1 VHRVSR
7 IAGKGISIRAHLAL
21 VLGVCLVALGCVI
34 GYSAHSAFQREQER
48 AVEQVSSTADFAA
61 AGLASQMSALPTFLQ
76 GIAVE
81 PAVTSFDTVA
91 CDNALVVYKHF
102 NLGMVSLIRPDGT
115 VICSSDPSVAQ
126 RPHLYAGQGWVTRA
140 FAGKDVNG
148 TVVTDPMNGKPGFAV
163 TDHVAGPSGQSALL
177 AVIFDPTFL
186 SLGAD
191 APLRA
196 SSIQLLVLDPS
207 REQIFSASGVDQR
220 FIGRGLQGTALSRP
234 VNGKSVPGPDN
245 VMRIYAEATVK
256 GTGWHVVA
264 GQPTSIALAAAW
276 SELWK
281 EIGLGAITIALVVLL
296 GEVLRRRIVRP
307 IRSLTAAIER
317 SGKGEDTDFASM
329 EGPTELVQVGKAF
342 NTMLK
347 ERKAFEDF
355 LAHQASHDNLTGLP
369 NRGYL
374 LEQLGLAL
382 SEEDSR
388 VVAVGF
394 LDLDR
399 FKLINDTHGHP
410 VGDRMLRSFG
420 ARLQAAIADDEMV
433 CRFGGDEFVVLCRS
447 LSEGCG
453 QFAERISRVF
463 EHPFTH
469 EEQEIF
475 LSGSIGIALSAPSS
489 TAHELLADADSAM
502 YHAKELGQAYAVFD
516 AEMRETAA
524 SRLGIEAGLH
534 RAIEKGELV
543 LHYQPTV
550 SLADGTFVG
559 VEALLRWHRP
569 GEGLVSPADFI
580 PVAEQTGLIVP
591 IGAWVLEEACRE
603 AAQWRGSPG
612 GADVRVAVNVSTRQL
627 TQAGFPD
634 QVADVLARSGLP
646 ASALTVEITESA
658 LIDDVGFAR
667 KSIVGLRALGVSVS
681 VDDFG
686 TGYSSL
692 SYLQQYP
699 IDELKIDRSF
709 VSRLDTDAD
718 GEAIVRSV
726 IDLAHSLGM
735 HVIGEGV
742 ETIDQ
747 MLALR
752 RMGCDIAQGYYVSRP
767 VPVDQLSEIWAQNQM
782 YELAL
787 TVATDHTSSAF

>member
-1 VHRVSR
+1 MTSHRGS
-7 IAGKGISIRAHLAL
+7 ISGHLAL
-21 VLGVCLVALGCVI
+21 VFGVCLVSLGAVI

-48 AVEQVSSTADFAA
+48 AVEQVSSTATFAA
-61 AGLASQMSALPTFLQ
+61 AGLASQLSSLPTFIQ
-76 GIAVE
+76 AIAVQ
-81 PAVTSFDTVA
+81 PAVTSFEPVA
-91 CDNALVVYKHF
+91 CNEALAGYRHF
-102 NLGMVSLIRPDGT
+102 GLGTVSLVGPDGT
-115 VICSSDPSVAQ
+115 VICSSATKVAPPAHSYSGQ
-126 RPHLYAGQGWVTRA
+126 HWFTKALAGQN
-140 FAGKDVNG
+140 VNG
-148 TVVTDPMNGKPGFAV
+148 TVITNPMNGSPAFV
-163 TDHVAGPSGQSALL
+163 ETDPVAGSSGQSALL
-177 AVIFDPTFL
+177 VAILDPAFL

-207 REQIFSASGVDQR
+207 RQRIMSASGVDQR
-220 FIGRGLQGTALSRP
+220 FIGRDLNRTQLSRP
-234 VNGKSVPGPDN
+234 VNGKGVPGPDK
-245 VMRIYAEATVK
+245 VTRIYAEATVK
-256 GTGWHVVA
+256 GAGWHVLA

-281 EIGLGAITIALVVLL
+281 EIGLGAITIALVVSL

-317 SGKGEDTDFASM
+317 SGKGEDTDLASV
-329 EGPTELVQVGKAF
+329 EGPTEMVRVAKAF
-342 NTMLK
+342 NAMLE
-347 ERKAFEDF
+347 ERKVFEDF

-369 NRGYL
+369 NRGFL

-382 SEEDSR
+382 SGEDSR

-410 VGDRMLRSFG
+410 VGDGMLKSLG
-420 ARLQAAIADDEMV
+420 ARLQAAVAEDEMV
-433 CRFGGDEFVVLCRS
+433 GRFGGDEFVILCRCLTEES
-447 LSEGCG
+447 G
-453 QFAERISRVF
+453 QFAERISRVL

-469 EEQEIF
+469 EGHEIF
-475 LSGSIGIALSAPSS
+475 LSGSIGIALSAPGS
-489 TAHELLADADSAM
+489 TAEELLADADAAM
-502 YHAKELGQAYAVFD
+502 YRAKELGQAYAVFD
-516 AEMRETAA
+516 AKMRETAA

-543 LHYQPTV
+543 LHYQPKV
-550 SLADGTFVG
+550 SLADGAVVG

-603 AAQWRGSPG
+603 ATQWRGSRG
-612 GADVRVAVNVSTRQL
+612 GADVTVAVNVSTHQL
-627 TQAGFPD
+627 TQAEFPD
-634 QVADVLARSGLP
+634 QVAAVLARSGLP

-658 LIDDVGFAR
+658 LIDDVGSAR
-667 KSIVGLRALGVSVS
+667 TSLVRLRALGVSVS
-681 VDDFG
+681 ADDFG

-692 SYLQQYP
+692 SYLQHYP

-709 VSRLDTDAD
+709 VSRLDASSD

-735 HVIGEGV
+735 HVVAEGV
-742 ETIDQ
+742 ETVDQ

-752 RMGCDIAQGYYVSRP
+752 RMGCNIAQGYYFARP
-767 VPVDQLSEIWAQNQM
+767 VPVDQLTGIWEQNRVR
-782 YELAL
+782 EGAL
-787 TVATDHTSSAF
+787 IMAS

>member
-1 VHRVSR
+1 M
-7 IAGKGISIRAHLAL
+7 G
-21 VLGVCLVALGCVI
+21 
-34 GYSAHSAFQREQER
+34 
-48 AVEQVSSTADFAA
+48 
-61 AGLASQMSALPTFLQ
+61 P
-76 GIAVE
+76 
-81 PAVTSFDTVA
+81 
-91 CDNALVVYKHF
+91 
-102 NLGMVSLIRPDGT
+102 
-115 VICSSDPSVAQ
+115 
-126 RPHLYAGQGWVTRA
+126 
-140 FAGKDVNG
+140 
-148 TVVTDPMNGKPGFAV
+148 VVTDPINGKPGFAE
-163 TDHVAGPSGQSALL
+163 TEHVAGPSGQTALL
-177 AVIFDPTFL
+177 AVIFDPAFL

-207 REQIFSASGVDQR
+207 RERIISASGVDQR
-220 FIGRGLQGTALSRP
+220 FIGRDLKGTPLSTS

-256 GTGWHVVA
+256 GAGWRVVA

-281 EIGLGAITIALVVLL
+281 EIGLGAITIALVVLM

-307 IRSLTAAIER
+307 IRALTAAIER

-347 ERKAFEDF
+347 ERTAFEDF
-355 LAHQASHDNLTGLP
+355 LAHQASDDNLTGLP

-410 VGDRMLRSFG
+410 VGDRMLGSLG
-420 ARLQAAIADDEMV
+420 ARLQAAIAEDEMV
-433 CRFGGDEFVVLCRS
+433 CRFGGDEFVILCRS
-447 LSEGCG
+447 LIEGCG

-469 EEQEIF
+469 EGQEIF

-489 TAHELLADADSAM
+489 TAHELLGDADAAM
-502 YHAKELGQAYAVFD
+502 YRAKELGQAYAVFD

-550 SLADGTFVG
+550 SLVDGTFVG

-603 AAQWRGSPG
+603 AAQWRGAPG

-634 QVADVLARSGLP
+634 QVADVLARSGLL

-709 VSRLDTDAD
+709 VSRLDADAD

-742 ETIDQ
+742 ETVDQ

-752 RMGCDIAQGYYVSRP
+752 RMGCDVAQGYYVSRP

-782 YELAL
+782 YEHAL
-787 TVATDHTSSAF
+787 TVAT